1 MIRWEQDADGVV
13 VLTMDDPNASV
24 NTMSYAFGDVLGET
38 IDRLEAERDTLTG
51 VVVISAKKTFFAGAN
66 LEEIRA
72 VTPDDAPQLS
82 ARLVRIKD
90 QFRRLEK
97 LGKPVVAAINGS
109 ALGAGLE
116 IALACHRRIAADV
129 SGSQLGFPEVT
140 IGALPGLG
148 GIIRT
153 VRMVGIQN
161 ALLNFVLQGQRLK
174 PAKALEVGLVD
185 ELVANVDDLLPKAK
199 EWIAANS
206 EPVQPWDKDGH
217 RIPGGTPAQASFA
230 ANLPAF
236 PANLRKQLKGANLP
250 APRAILAVAIEGA
263 QVDFETAQTIESRYF
278 VELLSGQVS
287 TNMIKAFFFDLNH
300 LNAGG
305 SRPEGYEPYR
315 AKKAGVLGAGMMG
328 AAIAYVCAR
337 AGIDVVLKDVS
348 LEAAE
353 RGKAYSVGLYDKA
366 VSRGRSTQDEAAEGL
381 ARIVPTAS
389 ADDLA
394 GCDFVIEAV
403 FENPEL
409 KHQVFGE
416 IEPVVLP
423 EAVLASNT
431 STLPITGLAEGVK
444 RQEDFI
450 GMHFFSP
457 VEKMPLVEIIVG
469 AQTSDATLAKTF
481 DLARRLGKTPIVVND
496 SRGFFTSRVIGRFF
510 DEAAAMVGEG
520 LSPASIE
527 QAGMQ
532 AGYPTP
538 PLQLSDEVAL
548 SLLQKAR
555 RASRAAVEASGRTWE
570 VHGAE
575 VVHDRLVD
583 EFGRPGRAGGAGFYE
598 YVDGKR
604 VGLWPGLASTFLN
617 TSTDEG
623 IPFEDMKDR
632 LLFAEALDTIR
643 CLAEGVLRSVPDANI
658 GSIFGIGFPPWTG
671 GAIQFVNGYP
681 GGPAAFLA
689 RARELESRYGARFTP
704 PGLLVEKAARNEVF
718 E

>member
-13 VLTMDDPNASV
+13 VLTMDDPDASV
-24 NTMSYAFGDVLGET
+24 NTMSRAFVDHMAAT
-38 IDRLEAERDTLTG
+38 FDRLEAERDQLTG
-51 VVVISAKKTFFAGAN
+51 VVVTSAKKTFFAGAN
-66 LEEIRA
+66 LDEIRDVGPGDEA
-72 VTPDDAPQLS
+72 EMFAHVG
-82 ARLVRIKD
+82 RIKGE
-90 QFRRLEK
+90 FRRLEK
-97 LGKPVVAAINGS
+97 LGKPIVAAINGS

-116 IALACHRRIAADV
+116 IALSCHHRIAADV
-129 SGSQLGFPEVT
+129 AGSQIGFPEVT
-140 IGALPGLG
+140 IGALPGVG
-148 GIIRT
+148 GVVKT
-153 VRMVGIQN
+153 VRMLGIQN
-161 ALLNFVLQGQRLK
+161 ALLNVLLQGQRHK
-174 PAKALEVGLVD
+174 PAKALEVGLVH
-185 ELVANVDDLLPKAK
+185 ELVPSVDDLLPKAK
-199 EWIAANS
+199 EWIRANP
-206 EPVQPWDKDGH
+206 EPVQPWDVDGY

-250 APRAILAVAIEGA
+250 APKAIMAAAVEGA
-263 QVDFETAQTIESRYF
+263 QVDFETALVIESRYF
-278 VELLSGQVS
+278 VELLCDQIS
-287 TNMIKAFFFDLNH
+287 TNMMQAFFFDLNH

-305 SRPEGYEPYR
+305 SRPEGYETYR
-315 AKKAGVLGAGMMG
+315 AKKVGVLGAGMMG
-328 AAIAYVCAR
+328 AAIAYVSAR
-337 AGIDVVLKDVS
+337 AGLDVVLKDVS

-366 VSRGRSTQDEAAEGL
+366 VSRGRSTQEEAAEGL

-423 EAVLASNT
+423 DAVLASNT

-481 DLARRLGKTPIVVND
+481 DVARKLGKTPIVVND

-520 LSPASIE
+520 LPPASIE
-527 QAGMQ
+527 QAGAQ

-555 RASRAAVEASGRTWE
+555 RATRAAVEASGGAWE
-570 VHGAE
+570 AHGAE

-604 VGLWPGLASTFLN
+604 IGLWPGLAEHFAKPGL
-617 TSTDEG
+617 E
-623 IPFEDMKDR
+623 IPFEDLKDR

-671 GAIQFVNGYP
+671 GALQFVNGYP
-681 GGPAAFLA
+681 GGPTAFLE
-689 RARELESRYGARFTP
+689 RARELESRYGSRFTP
-704 PGLLVEKAARNEVF
+704 PELLVEKAARNEVF